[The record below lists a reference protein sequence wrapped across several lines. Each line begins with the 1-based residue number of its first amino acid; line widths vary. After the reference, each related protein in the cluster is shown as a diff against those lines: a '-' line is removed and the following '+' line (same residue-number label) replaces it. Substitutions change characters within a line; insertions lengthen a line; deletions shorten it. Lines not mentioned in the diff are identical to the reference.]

1 VALLLLTPL
10 TMPEPDDNADHHV
23 ERRVVYET
31 VSASSTR
38 GMGWTIGIIAVVA
51 IALIVWVVMQMR

>member
-1 VALLLLTPL
+1 MALPLLTPL
-10 TMPEPDDNADHHV
+10 RMSEPEESEEHS

-31 VSASSTR
+31 VSSSTTKNS
-38 GMGWTIGIIAVVA
+38 GITIGIIAVIA

>member
-1 VALLLLTPL
+1 
-10 TMPEPDDNADHHV
+10 MPEPDDKGETHA

-31 VSASSTR
+31 VSTSSSR
-38 GMGWTIGIIAVVA
+38 GMGITVGIIVVVA